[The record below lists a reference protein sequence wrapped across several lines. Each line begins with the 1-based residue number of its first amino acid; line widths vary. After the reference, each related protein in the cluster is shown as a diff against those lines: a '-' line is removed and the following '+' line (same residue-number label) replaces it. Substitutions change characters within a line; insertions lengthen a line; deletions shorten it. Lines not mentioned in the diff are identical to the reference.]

1 MAPYVESE
9 TVELKRK
16 YTDQFPRE
24 LVSFLNGRGGTIYLG
39 VEDDGTVIGVQDT
52 DKTLKR
58 IADCISDQIEPSPK
72 GEISSEILYEGNK
85 LVIAVRVQKGLK
97 PLYCVKKLGFSSA
110 GCLVRV
116 GTTCREMSHE
126 GIEFRY
132 KAQFA
137 HQDFMLMARSL
148 SEPLTFEMF
157 KILLADR
164 GYHIDQTAFE
174 ASFRLRRDDGHYNVL
189 AELLADK
196 NRVPLIFVKFFGLD
210 KTAISERSDYGGHFL
225 YFAYQEL
232 KSRLNAENI
241 CRTSTDVRPRLD
253 EYLYDEK
260 CVNEALVNMLVH
272 NDWTMTEPLVAF
284 YEDRVVFTSHGG
296 LPPGLT
302 EEEFYSGVSY
312 PRNPTLMRVFL
323 TLGIVEHTGHG
334 VPMIVRK
341 YGREAF
347 SIHPSHIDVTIP
359 FNPRVYAPDSEEA
372 QKMGPPLPADPR
384 VDPTERRLTEEERRV
399 ILELVAH
406 PKATDS
412 QLAHSLGISSGTVAK
427 ALEALTLKQYLGT
440 KDANGAWTLLT

>member
-9 TVELKRK
+9 K
-16 YTDQFPRE
+16 
-24 LVSFLNGRGGTIYLG
+24 
-39 VEDDGTVIGVQDT
+39 
-52 DKTLKR
+52 
-58 IADCISDQIEPSPK
+58 
-72 GEISSEILYEGNK
+72 SEMNSE
-85 LVIAVRVQKGLK
+85 AVAAFV
-97 PLYCVKKLGFSSA
+97 P
-110 GCLVRV
+110 
-116 GTTCREMSHE
+116 
-126 GIEFRY
+126 
-132 KAQFA
+132 
-137 HQDFMLMARSL
+137 QDFILMARSL

-174 ASFRLRRDDGHYNVL
+174 ASFRLRRDDGHYNIL

-225 YFAYQEL
+225 YLAYQEL

-334 VPMIVRK
+334 VPMIVCK

-372 QKMGPPLPADPR
+372 Q
-384 VDPTERRLTEEERRV
+384 
-399 ILELVAH
+399 I
-406 PKATDS
+406 
-412 QLAHSLGISSGTVAK
+412 
-427 ALEALTLKQYLGT
+427 
-440 KDANGAWTLLT
+440 DANGAWTLLT